1 LKVGAEN
8 STAKDGTISA
18 MNGFQNKRALV
29 TGASSGIGQA
39 IAQALAAGGA
49 QVHAVARSW
58 AKPIEGWQLHHADF
72 TVEADVRRLAAEV
85 SNVESPVDLLIH
97 CAGALEIGLV
107 EDFSVAQLDYL
118 YQVNVRAPF
127 LLTQLLLPQLTQSKG
142 QIVFINS
149 SAAVSPNTAL
159 AGYSSAKAALKSIAD
174 CLRLEVNSSGVRV
187 MSVYPGK
194 TASVMQ
200 QRAHELAGK
209 PYDAAKLM
217 QPQDVAQMVLSALA
231 LPKTAEMTDLHI
243 RPMNK

>member
-1 LKVGAEN
+1 
-8 STAKDGTISA
+8 
-18 MNGFQNKRALV
+18 MNRPDNQDQLPFNNKRALV

-39 IAQALAAGGA
+39 IAQALAAEGA
-49 QVHAVARSW
+49 QVHAVARGW
-58 AKPIEGWQLHHADF
+58 ATPIEGWHLHNADF
-72 TVEADVRRLAAEV
+72 TLEADVRRLAAEV
-85 SNVESPVDLLIH
+85 SKGESTLDLVIH
-97 CAGALEIGLV
+97 CAGALETGAV
-107 EDFSVAQLDYL
+107 ADFPIAQLDYL
-118 YQVNVRAPF
+118 YQVNVRTPF
-127 LLTQLLLPQLTQSKG
+127 LLTQLLLPTLTQSKG

-149 SAAVSPNTAL
+149 SAAVAPNTAL

-174 CLRLEVNSSGVRV
+174 CLRLEVNANGVRV

-243 RPMNK
+243 RPMQK

>member
-1 LKVGAEN
+1 
-8 STAKDGTISA
+8 

-39 IAQALAAGGA
+39 IAQALAAEGA

-58 AKPIEGWQLHHADF
+58 PNTVDGWQLHNADF

-85 SNVESPVDLLIH
+85 SNAESPVDLLIH
-97 CAGALEIGLV
+97 CAGALEMGLV
-107 EDFSVAQLDYL
+107 ADFSLAQLDYL

-127 LLTQLLLPQLTQSKG
+127 LLTQLFLPALTQNKG

-149 SAAVSPNTAL
+149 SAAVAANTAL
-159 AGYSSAKAALKSIAD
+159 AGYSSTKAALKSIAD
-174 CLRLEVNSSGVRV
+174 CLRMEVNASGVRV

-200 QRAHELAGK
+200 QRAHELACK

-231 LPKTAEMTDLHI
+231 LPATAEMTDLHI

>member
-1 LKVGAEN
+1 
-8 STAKDGTISA
+8 
-18 MNGFQNKRALV
+18 MNRFQHKRALV

-39 IAQALAAGGA
+39 IARALVAEGA
-49 QVHAVARSW
+49 QIHAVARTWPKSP
-58 AKPIEGWQLHHADF
+58 AGWQLHNADF
-72 TVEADVRRLAAEV
+72 AVEADMKRLAAEV
-85 SNVESPVDLLIH
+85 SVSATPLDLLIH
-97 CAGALEIGLV
+97 CAGVLEIGTV
-107 EDFSVAQLDYL
+107 ADFPIAQLDTM

-127 LLTQLLLPQLTQSKG
+127 LLTQLLLPALTHGKG

-149 SAAVSPNTAL
+149 SAAIAPNTAL

-174 CLRLEVNSSGVRV
+174 CLRLEVNASGVRV

-243 RPMNK
+243 RPMQK

>member
-1 LKVGAEN
+1 
-8 STAKDGTISA
+8 
-18 MNGFQNKRALV
+18 MNRSQLLFKNKRALV

-39 IAQALAAGGA
+39 IAHALATEGA

-58 AKPIEGWQLHHADF
+58 SKPQDNWTLHNSDF
-72 TVEADVRRLAAEV
+72 TAEADVRRLVAEV
-85 SNVESPVDLLIH
+85 STAESPVDLLIH
-97 CAGALEIGLV
+97 CAGALETGLV
-107 EDFSVAQLDYL
+107 ADFPVAQLDYL
-118 YQVNVRAPF
+118 YQVNVRTPF
-127 LLTQLLLPQLTQSKG
+127 LMTQLLLPALTQSKG

-149 SAAVSPNTAL
+149 SAAVAPNTAL
-159 AGYSSAKAALKSIAD
+159 TGYSSTKAALKLIAD
-174 CLRLEVNSSGVRV
+174 CLRLEVNASGVRV

-217 QPQDVAQMVLSALA
+217 QPDDVAQMVLSALA
-231 LPKTAEMTDLHI
+231 LPKTAEMTDLHL